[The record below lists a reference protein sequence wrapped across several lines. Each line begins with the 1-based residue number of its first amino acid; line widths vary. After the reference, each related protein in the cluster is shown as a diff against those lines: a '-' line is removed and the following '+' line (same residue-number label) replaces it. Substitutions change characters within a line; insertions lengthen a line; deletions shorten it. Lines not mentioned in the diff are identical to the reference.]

1 MTPRIPLVLAVCL
14 TLSSGVSAG
23 AQVPADRA
31 STAALSGGDSSALA
45 AFVAAA
51 REGTLRYRDRSDA
64 VRAGFRRLGPDF
76 PGMGEHWINL
86 SRVFDES
93 FDPARPSMLS
103 YATIDGVPT
112 LIGVV
117 YARPLL
123 AGEQPPDTP
132 AGRGAWHDHSLTVE
146 EEALALA
153 HVPHAHDGEA
163 PARIALMH
171 AWVWLENPGGT
182 FASDNWA
189 LPFARL
195 GRPLLG
201 PVSPAAAKAAS
212 LLTGGDAHLL
222 WVLDRLARPDSA
234 ERLAIESVMGA
245 YRQKARSALPPATG
259 KAVSPTEVLALEQA
273 WAAMW
278 AEIASVVGEETRER
292 IERIPGR

>member
-1 MTPRIPLVLAVCL
+1 MTPWRLVILAACL
-14 TLSSGVSAG
+14 TLSSGVRAG
-23 AQVPADRA
+23 AQVLAKGPSPAA
-31 STAALSGGDSSALA
+31 SSGVDSPALA
-45 AFVAAA
+45 AFVTAA
-51 REGTLRYRDRSDA
+51 REGTARFRDRSEA

-76 PGMGEHWINL
+76 PGMGEHWINVG
-86 SRVFDES
+86 RVFDES
-93 FDPARPSMLS
+93 FDPAMPSMLS

-153 HVPHAHDGEA
+153 HVPHAHGAQA
-163 PARIALMH
+163 PGRISLLH
-171 AWVWLENPGGT
+171 AWVWLENPDGM

-195 GRPLLG
+195 GRSVVG

-212 LLTGGDAHLL
+212 LIAGGDAHVL
-222 WVLDRLARPDSA
+222 WVIERLARPDSA
-234 ERLAIESVMGA
+234 EGVAIESVMSVYQREVREILA
-245 YRQKARSALPPATG
+245 AATSEPVSRS
-259 KAVSPTEVLALEQA
+259 EVLALERA
-273 WAAMW
+273 WRAMW
-278 AEIASVVGEETRER
+278 KEIESVVREETWER
-292 IERIPGR
+292 IGRIPGR